1 MKQSA
6 TLKCRHCLLNTVQ
19 MDVSFYLSLER
30 HSWSLSDWD
39 MKPELSSIP
48 SSSCIPKGM
57 PAAQVS
63 KDTPGTHILTKHS
76 SPRTAAG
83 ILQCP
88 SIQPDHRFTSSV
100 PGLHTFQTVA
110 LLLLFILVLQNPH
123 QNFPSLLFQYP
134 LFSLCTFLLYRPA
147 DQTLASAAFSIPPE
161 VRESEATPSQKPK
174 GNRSTKFGRGTDP
187 LLHLCPFRQISI

>member
-1 MKQSA
+1 
-6 TLKCRHCLLNTVQ
+6 
-19 MDVSFYLSLER
+19 
-30 HSWSLSDWD
+30 

-76 SPRTAAG
+76 SRRTAAG

-161 VRESEATPSQKPK
+161 VRERVKQHPLKSQKETEAP
-174 GNRSTKFGRGTDP
+174 NLAEEQTPCCTCARSGRSV
-187 LLHLCPFRQISI
+187 FS